1 MTAPADRVLRLK
13 SELGLDSAQVVK
25 LRDLSRT
32 QATSLSRA
40 TSAFLRAE
48 ADVVD
53 ASRTEDLVVRRAALE
68 RRSKAAIDGE
78 MTRLRSE
85 KETAALLTAKQKELL
100 GILAATTASDSGAR
114 YRAVWESQ
122 VAPLPL
128 YATALAVPD
137 SANVRVTVD
146 PLIAEI
152 YIADKLVGFGR
163 LTTQLPVG
171 RHTIKFRTPACVE
184 ERVVEVT
191 KGPPTVVNHKMGCEK

>member
-1 MTAPADRVLRLK
+1 MTMVIVPGAGAQDLSPLTAPAERVLRLK
-13 SELGLDSAQVVK
+13 SELVLDSAQVVK

-32 QATSLSRA
+32 QAASLSRA

-85 KETAALLTAKQKELL
+85 KETAALLTSKQRELL
-100 GILAATTASDSGAR
+100 GILTATMANDSGAR
-114 YRAVWESQ
+114 YHAVWESQ

-128 YATALAVPD
+128 YATAFVVPD
-137 SANVRVTVD
+137 SGNVRVTVD

-163 LTTQLPVG
+163 LTTQLAV
-171 RHTIKFRTPACVE
+171 
-184 ERVVEVT
+184 
-191 KGPPTVVNHKMGCEK
+191 